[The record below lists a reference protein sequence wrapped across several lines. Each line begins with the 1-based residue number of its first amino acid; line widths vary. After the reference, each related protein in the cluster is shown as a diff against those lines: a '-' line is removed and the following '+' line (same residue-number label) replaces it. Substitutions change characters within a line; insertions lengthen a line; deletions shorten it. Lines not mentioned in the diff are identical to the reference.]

1 MGVYTH
7 LYSVLRFVYIPFGY
21 KSELRNRCA
30 VGFVW
35 ICYRSIEKRTLH
47 CSENANVW
55 LEIKFMC
62 CWFFSLSFY
71 SFLIVRHERRM
82 GARVNEW
89 VNRIEWVSNGMLLL
103 LLLLRCFCCCCWR
116 WWCFS
121 FNGCFQLENCFIL
134 LHVCNAYTHF
144 EQSECEL
151 CAALLTGSTHTR
163 IENFQEEKH
172 LGLCLHPLW
181 KNHSTHSAGKL

>member
-1 MGVYTH
+1 MRMRGPFAFIPFCVPFNMQC
-7 LYSVLRFVYIPFGY
+7 YSVLI
-21 KSELRNRCA
+21 KMSDENRAIQLCA
-30 VGFVW
+30 RLDLFGFVW

-89 VNRIEWVSNGMLLL
+89 VNRIEWVSNSMLLL
-103 LLLLRCFCCCCWR
+103 LLLILLLLLRCWR

-121 FNGCFQLENCFIL
+121 YNGCFQLENCFIL
-134 LHVCNAYTHF
+134 LHTDTDTYTCIEHC
-144 EQSECEL
+144 ECEL
-151 CAALLTGSTHTR
+151 CVL
-163 IENFQEEKH
+163 F
-172 LGLCLHPLW
+172 
-181 KNHSTHSAGKL
+181 HSQATID